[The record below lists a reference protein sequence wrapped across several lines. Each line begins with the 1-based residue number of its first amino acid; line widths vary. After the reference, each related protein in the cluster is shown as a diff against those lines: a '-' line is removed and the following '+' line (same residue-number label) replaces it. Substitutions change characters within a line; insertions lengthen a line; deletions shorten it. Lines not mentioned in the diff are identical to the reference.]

1 MKITVSSTGPTMDS
15 AIDARFGRAAMF
27 LVIDTATGNFEI
39 LENTQNIQA
48 AQGAGIQAARLVSE
62 TGAEAVITG
71 HCGPKAFQT
80 LKAAGI
86 KVIVGVEGTVKEAV
100 EMYKKGELKSTDN
113 PDVQGHW
120 V

>member
-1 MKITVSSTGPTMDS
+1 MKIAVSSTGPTLDS
-15 AIDARFGRAAMF
+15 AIDARFGRAPMF
-27 LVIDTATGNFEI
+27 LVIDTSTGDFEA
-39 LENTQNIQA
+39 LENTQNLQA
-48 AQGAGIQAARLVSE
+48 AQGAGIQSARLVSE

-80 LKAAGI
+80 LTAAGI
-86 KVIVGVEGTVKEAV
+86 KVIVGVEGTVKEAL
-100 EMYKKGELKSTDN
+100 EKYKGGELKPTNN